1 GRIQDIELVA
11 SAAALIAANPATEV
25 IHQLT
30 PDAPWPDPEQAR
42 ALNHAYCRLR
52 QVETAAKLLSDKPL
66 DPSALGQGGGAFV
79 LRTTEATS
87 LDDLAA
93 GLAQLEQ
100 DSAAIIDALLPAV
113 SEDAE

>member
-1 GRIQDIELVA
+1 
-11 SAAALIAANPATEV
+11 
-25 IHQLT
+25 
-30 PDAPWPDPEQAR
+30 DPEQAR

-93 GLAQLEQ
+93 RLAQLEQ